1 MATMARRILIVEDDE
16 KSRRLL
22 SDVLAYHGYEV
33 AAVRSGEEALRTAAA
48 RAPDAAL
55 LDIQLPGITGFEVLA
70 GLREP
75 RCCGALLPVV
85 AVTASVMEQDRK
97 KILAAGFSAFVSKPV
112 NIREL
117 LATLDRLTVKA
128 ES

>member
-1 MATMARRILIVEDDE
+1 MARRILVVEDDE

-22 SDVLAYHGYEV
+22 TDVLAFHGYDV
-33 AAVRSGEEALRTAAA
+33 AAAANGEEGLRAAIA
-48 RAPDAAL
+48 TMPDAAL
-55 LDIQLPGITGFEVLA
+55 LDIQLPGISGFEVLA
-70 GLREP
+70 GLRHSQ
-75 RCCGALLPVV
+75 CGAGLPVV

-97 KILAAGFSAFVSKPV
+97 KILAAGFNAFISKPV

-117 LATLDRLTVKA
+117 LKTLKELLNKA